1 MSEAGRRLACCSLLV
16 LLAGWLL
23 RLRDCDVDGMSGTP
37 PQIIEGRLDFGSVT
51 YNEHGQLVGM
61 NVLFGSNVDFSKRD
75 LFQGCFI
82 GLQIVGW
89 VSVELEANAF
99 GEDLFAGVV
108 TEQE

>member
-23 RLRDCDVDGMSGTP
+23 RLRDCDVDGMSGAP
-37 PQIIEGRLDFGSVT
+37 PQIIEGRLDFWSVAH
-51 YNEHGQLVGM
+51 NEHRQLVGM
-61 NVLFGSNVDFSKRD
+61 NVLFGGAVYFSKGD
-75 LFQGCFI
+75 LFQSYFI

-89 VSVELEANAF
+89 VSVELETNAF

-108 TEQE
+108 TE